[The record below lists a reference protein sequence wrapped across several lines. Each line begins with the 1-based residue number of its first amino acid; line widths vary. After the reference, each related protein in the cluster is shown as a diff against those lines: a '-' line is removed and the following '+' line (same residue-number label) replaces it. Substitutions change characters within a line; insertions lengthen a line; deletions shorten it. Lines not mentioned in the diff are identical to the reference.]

1 MMIWTTTYQGA
12 NANMNTTMVKKIN
25 PEDRRLKQKLTPK
38 QMLFV
43 TNYVQGT
50 LTGKISASE
59 AARKAGYSQNR
70 ARQTAYELLNPKIN
84 PYIVEAINEMK
95 QDLYETSGVSMASH
109 LTALKEM
116 RDEARGDKHYS
127 AAINAEVAR
136 GRVAGFYDLK
146 NKTEESM
153 DQMSKDELIELL
165 EKYDSQGITHDR
177 GLIVEDDKRSLTS
190 ETRTVEGD

>member
-1 MMIWTTTYQGA
+1 MTKMTIYQGV
-12 NANMNTTMVKKIN
+12 NETMNTITVKKIN

-43 TNYVQGT
+43 TNYVQQT

-59 AARKAGYSQNR
+59 AARLAGYSSNR
-70 ARQTAYELLNPKIN
+70 ARQTAHELLNPKLN
-84 PYIVEAINEMK
+84 PYIVEAINEIK

-146 NKTEESM
+146 NKSEETM
-153 DQMSKDELIELL
+153 DQMSKDELIDLL

-177 GLIVEDDKRSLTS
+177 GLIVDDDKRSLTS
-190 ETRTVEGD
+190 EQRTMEGE

>member
-1 MMIWTTTYQGA
+1 MIIRISKYQEVKE
-12 NANMNTTMVKKIN
+12 NMNTMVKKIN

-59 AARKAGYSQNR
+59 AARKAGYSENR
-70 ARQTAYELLNPKIN
+70 ARQTAHELLNAKMSPF
-84 PYIVEAINEMK
+84 IVEAINEMK

-136 GRVAGFYDLK
+136 GFYGSDVKRRVSRNTGK
-146 NKTEESM
+146 
-153 DQMSKDELIELL
+153 I
-165 EKYDSQGITHDR
+165 
-177 GLIVEDDKRSLTS
+177 
-190 ETRTVEGD
+190 

>member
-1 MMIWTTTYQGA
+1 
-12 NANMNTTMVKKIN
+12 MNTMVKKIN
-25 PEDRRLKQKLTPK
+25 PEDRRLKQKLTPT

-59 AARKAGYSQNR
+59 AARKAGYSENR
-70 ARQTAYELLNPKIN
+70 ARQTAHELLNAKMSPF
-84 PYIVEAINEMK
+84 IVEAINEMK

-109 LTALKEM
+109 LTAVKEM

-146 NKTEESM
+146 NKAEDSM
-153 DQMSKDELIELL
+153 DQMSKEELVQIL
-165 EKYDSQGITHDR
+165 EKYDQEGITHDR
-177 GLIVEDDKRSLTS
+177 GLIDSEDQKKLTS
-190 ETRTVEGD
+190 E

>member
-1 MMIWTTTYQGA
+1 MTIKTLKYQEVKE
-12 NANMNTTMVKKIN
+12 NMNTMVKKIN

-59 AARKAGYSQNR
+59 AARKAGYSENR
-70 ARQTAYELLNPKIN
+70 ARQTAHELLNAKMSPF
-84 PYIVEAINEMK
+84 IVEAINEMK

-116 RDEARGDKHYS
+116 RDEARGYKHYS

-146 NKTEESM
+146 NKAEDSM
-153 DQMSKDELIELL
+153 DQMSKEELVEIL
-165 EKYDSQGITHDR
+165 EKYDQQGITHDR
-177 GLIVEDDKRSLTS
+177 GLIIDDDKKSLTS
-190 ETRTVEGD
+190 EKRTVEGD

>member
-1 MMIWTTTYQGA
+1 
-12 NANMNTTMVKKIN
+12 MNTITVKKIN

-43 TNYVQGT
+43 TNYVQQT

-59 AARKAGYSQNR
+59 AARMAGYSQNR

-84 PYIVEAINEMK
+84 PYIVEAVNEMK

-136 GRVAGFYDLK
+136 GRVAGFYDRK
-146 NKTEESM
+146 NKSEETM
-153 DQMSKDELIELL
+153 DQMSKDELIDLL

-177 GLIVEDDKRSLTS
+177 GLIVDDDKRSLTN
-190 ETRTVEGD
+190 EPRTMEGE

>member
-1 MMIWTTTYQGA
+1 
-12 NANMNTTMVKKIN
+12 MNTTMVKKIN

-43 TNYVQGT
+43 ANYVQQT
-50 LTGKISASE
+50 LTGKISAAE
-59 AARKAGYSQNR
+59 AARLAGYSVGR
-70 ARQTAYELLNPKIN
+70 ARQTAHELLNPKLN

-116 RDEARGDKHYS
+116 RDEARSDKHYS

-153 DQMSKDELIELL
+153 DQLSKEELVEIL
-165 EKYDSQGITHDR
+165 EKYDQQGISHDR
-177 GLIVEDDKRSLTS
+177 GLIVDDDRRALTN
-190 ETRTVEGD
+190 EQRTVEGE

>member
-1 MMIWTTTYQGA
+1 MYQGA
-12 NANMNTTMVKKIN
+12 NANMNTTTVKKIN

-43 TNYVQGT
+43 TNYVQQT
-50 LTGKISASE
+50 LTGKISAAE
-59 AARKAGYSQNR
+59 AARLAGYSVGR
-70 ARQTAYELLNPKIN
+70 ARQTAHELLNPKLN
-84 PYIVEAINEMK
+84 PYIVEAVNELK

-153 DQMSKDELIELL
+153 EQLSKEELVEIL
-165 EKYDSQGITHDR
+165 EKYDQQGISHDR
-177 GLIVEDDKRSLTS
+177 GLIVDDDRRALTN
-190 ETRTVEGD
+190 EPRTVEGE

>member
-1 MMIWTTTYQGA
+1 MTKMTIYQGV
-12 NANMNTTMVKKIN
+12 NETMNTITVKKIN

-43 TNYVQGT
+43 TNYVQQT

-59 AARKAGYSQNR
+59 AARMAGYSQNR

-84 PYIVEAINEMK
+84 PYIVEAVNEMK

-116 RDEARGDKHYS
+116 RDEARDDKHYS

-146 NKTEESM
+146 NKSEETM
-153 DQMSKDELIELL
+153 DQMSKDELIDLL

-177 GLIVEDDKRSLTS
+177 GLIVDDDKRSLTS

>member
-1 MMIWTTTYQGA
+1 MIIKRWTYQGVKE
-12 NANMNTTMVKKIN
+12 NMNTT
-25 PEDRRLKQKLTPK
+25 DRRLKQKLTPK

-50 LTGKISASE
+50 LAGKISASE
-59 AARKAGYSQNR
+59 AARKAGYSENR
-70 ARQTAYELLNPKIN
+70 ARQTAHDLLNAKMN
-84 PYIVEAINEMK
+84 PFIVEAINEMK

-146 NKTEESM
+146 NKAEESM
-153 DQMSKDELIELL
+153 DQMSKEELIEIL
-165 EKYDSQGITHDR
+165 EKYDQQGITHDR
-177 GLIVEDDKRSLTS
+177 GLIVDDDKRSLTS
-190 ETRTVEGD
+190 EKRTVEGD

>member
-1 MMIWTTTYQGA
+1 MTSMIMYQGVKE
-12 NANMNTTMVKKIN
+12 NMSTITVKKVN

-43 TNYVQGT
+43 ANYVQQT
-50 LTGKISASE
+50 LTGKISAAE
-59 AARKAGYSQNR
+59 AARLAGYAQNR
-70 ARQTAYELLNPKIN
+70 ARQTAHELLNPKLN
-84 PYIVEAINEMK
+84 PYIVEAINELK

-146 NKTEESM
+146 NKSEETM

-177 GLIVEDDKRSLTS
+177 GLIVDDDKRSLTS
-190 ETRTVEGD
+190 EPRIVEGE

>member
-1 MMIWTTTYQGA
+1 MMQQVYQGA
-12 NANMNTTMVKKIN
+12 KKNMNIIKKIN

-43 TNYVQGT
+43 TNYVQST
-50 LTGKISASE
+50 LTGKMSASE
-59 AARKAGYSQNR
+59 AARKAGYSQTR
-70 ARQTAYELLNPKIN
+70 ARQTAHELLNPKIN

-116 RDEARGDKHYS
+116 RDEARDSNHYS

-136 GRVAGFYDLK
+136 GRVAGFYELK
-146 NKTEESM
+146 NKAEDSM
-153 DQMSKDELIELL
+153 EQMSKDELIQIL
-165 EKYDSQGITHDR
+165 EKYDQQGITHER
-177 GLIVEDDKRSLTS
+177 GLIVDDDKIAFSND
-190 ETRTVEGD
+190 TRTAKGD

>member
-1 MMIWTTTYQGA
+1 MIWTTTYQGA

-59 AARKAGYSQNR
+59 AARKAGYSENR

-146 NKTEESM
+146 NKTDESM

>member
-1 MMIWTTTYQGA
+1 MIHQVYQGVKK
-12 NANMNTTMVKKIN
+12 NMSTIKKIN

-50 LTGKISASE
+50 LTGKMSASE
-59 AARKAGYSQNR
+59 AARKAGYSETR
-70 ARQTAYELLNPKIN
+70 ARQTAHELLNPKIN
-84 PYIVEAINEMK
+84 PFIVEAITEMK

-116 RDEARGDKHYS
+116 RDEARENNHYS

-136 GRVAGFYDLK
+136 GRVAGFYELK
-146 NKTEESM
+146 NKAEDAME
-153 DQMSKDELIELL
+153 QMSTAELVEIL
-165 EKYDSQGITHDR
+165 EKYDEQGITHER
-177 GLIVEDDKRSLTS
+177 GLIVEEDRMSLTND
-190 ETRTVEGD
+190 TRTAKGD

>member
-1 MMIWTTTYQGA
+1 MYQGA

-43 TNYVQGT
+43 TNYVQQT
-50 LTGKISASE
+50 LTGKISAAE
-59 AARKAGYSQNR
+59 AARLSGYSVGR
-70 ARQTAYELLNPKIN
+70 ARQTAHELLNPRIN

-153 DQMSKDELIELL
+153 DQLSKEELVEIL
-165 EKYDSQGITHDR
+165 EKYDQQGISHDR
-177 GLIVEDDKRSLTS
+177 GLIVDDDRRALTN
-190 ETRTVEGD
+190 EQRTVESE

>member
-1 MMIWTTTYQGA
+1 MMQQVYQGA
-12 NANMNTTMVKKIN
+12 KKNMNTIKKIN

-43 TNYVQGT
+43 TNYVQST
-50 LTGKISASE
+50 LTGKMSASE
-59 AARKAGYSQNR
+59 AARKAGYSQTR
-70 ARQTAYELLNPKIN
+70 ARQTAHELLNPKIN

-116 RDEARGDKHYS
+116 RDEARDSNHYS

-136 GRVAGFYDLK
+136 GRVAGFYELK
-146 NKTEESM
+146 NKAEDSM
-153 DQMSKDELIELL
+153 EQMSKDELIQIL
-165 EKYDSQGITHDR
+165 EKYDQQGITHER
-177 GLIVEDDKRSLTS
+177 GLIVDDDKIAFSND
-190 ETRTVEGD
+190 TRTAKGD

>member
-1 MMIWTTTYQGA
+1 MSTIT
-12 NANMNTTMVKKIN
+12 VKKVN
-25 PEDRRLKQKLTPK
+25 PKDRRLKQKLTPK

-43 TNYVQGT
+43 ANYVQQT
-50 LTGKISASE
+50 LTGKISAAE
-59 AARKAGYSQNR
+59 AARLAGYSQNR
-70 ARQTAYELLNPKIN
+70 ARQTAHELLNAKLN
-84 PYIVEAINEMK
+84 PYIVEAINELK

-146 NKTEESM
+146 NKTDETM

-177 GLIVEDDKRSLTS
+177 GLIVDDDKRPLTN
-190 ETRTVEGD
+190 EPRIVEGE

>member
-1 MMIWTTTYQGA
+1 MTKGNQKYQGVKE
-12 NANMNTTMVKKIN
+12 NMSIIKTIN

-59 AARKAGYSQNR
+59 AARKAGYSMNR
-70 ARQTAYELLNPKIN
+70 ARQTAHDLLNAKKSPF
-84 PYIVEAINEMK
+84 IVEAISEMK

-116 RDEARGDKHYS
+116 RDEARDDKHYS

-146 NKTEESM
+146 NKAEESM
-153 DQMSKDELIELL
+153 DTMSKEELVEIL
-165 EKYDSQGITHDR
+165 EKYDQQGITHDR
-177 GLIVEDDKRSLTS
+177 GLIVDDDKRSLTS

>member
-1 MMIWTTTYQGA
+1 MTTYQGV
-12 NANMNTTMVKKIN
+12 NANMNTTTVKKIN

-43 TNYVQGT
+43 TNYVQQT
-50 LTGKISASE
+50 LTGKISAAE
-59 AARKAGYSQNR
+59 AARLAGYSVGR
-70 ARQTAYELLNPKIN
+70 ARQTAHELLNPKIN

-153 DQMSKDELIELL
+153 DQLSKEELVEIL
-165 EKYDSQGITHDR
+165 EKYDQQGISHDR
-177 GLIVEDDKRSLTS
+177 GLIVDDDRRALTN
-190 ETRTVEGD
+190 EQRTVEGE

>member
-1 MMIWTTTYQGA
+1 
-12 NANMNTTMVKKIN
+12 MNTTMVKKIN

-43 TNYVQGT
+43 TNYVQQT
-50 LTGKISASE
+50 LTGKISAAE
-59 AARKAGYSQNR
+59 AARLSGYSVGR
-70 ARQTAYELLNPKIN
+70 ARQTAHELLNPKLN

-153 DQMSKDELIELL
+153 DQLSKEELVEIL
-165 EKYDSQGITHDR
+165 EKYDQQGISHDR
-177 GLIVEDDKRSLTS
+177 GLIVDDDRRALTN
-190 ETRTVEGD
+190 EQRTVDNE

>member
-1 MMIWTTTYQGA
+1 MYQGA

-43 TNYVQGT
+43 TNYVQQT
-50 LTGKISASE
+50 LTGKISAAE
-59 AARKAGYSQNR
+59 AARLSGYSVGR
-70 ARQTAYELLNPKIN
+70 ARQTAHELLNPKIN

-153 DQMSKDELIELL
+153 DQLSKEELVEIL
-165 EKYDSQGITHDR
+165 EKYDQQGISHDR
-177 GLIVEDDKRSLTS
+177 GLIVDDDRRALTN
-190 ETRTVEGD
+190 EQRTVESE

>member
-1 MMIWTTTYQGA
+1 MIWTTTYQGA

-59 AARKAGYSQNR
+59 AARKAGYSENR
-70 ARQTAYELLNPKIN
+70 ARQTAHELLNAKMSPF
-84 PYIVEAINEMK
+84 IVEAINEMK

-146 NKTEESM
+146 NKTDESM

>member
-1 MMIWTTTYQGA
+1 MTQQTCQGA
-12 NANMNTTMVKKIN
+12 KKNMNIIKKIN

-43 TNYVQGT
+43 TNYVQST
-50 LTGKISASE
+50 LTGKMSASE
-59 AARKAGYSQNR
+59 AARKAGYSQTR
-70 ARQTAYELLNPKIN
+70 ARQTAHELLNPKIN

-116 RDEARGDKHYS
+116 RDEARDSNHYS

-136 GRVAGFYDLK
+136 GRVAGFYELK
-146 NKTEESM
+146 NKAEDSM
-153 DQMSKDELIELL
+153 EQMSKDELIQIL
-165 EKYDSQGITHDR
+165 EKYDQQGITHER
-177 GLIVEDDKRSLTS
+177 GLIVDDDKIAFSND
-190 ETRTVEGD
+190 TRTAKGD

>member
-1 MMIWTTTYQGA
+1 MSTIT
-12 NANMNTTMVKKIN
+12 VKKVN

-43 TNYVQGT
+43 ANYVQQT
-50 LTGKISASE
+50 LTGKISAAE
-59 AARKAGYSQNR
+59 AARLAGYAQNR
-70 ARQTAYELLNPKIN
+70 ARQTAHELLNPKLN
-84 PYIVEAINEMK
+84 PYIVEAINELK

-146 NKTEESM
+146 NKSEETM

-177 GLIVEDDKRSLTS
+177 GLIVDDDKRPLTS
-190 ETRTVEGD
+190 EPRIGEGD

>member
-1 MMIWTTTYQGA
+1 MIWTTTYQGA

-70 ARQTAYELLNPKIN
+70 ARQTAYELLNPKLN